1 MITLIWLRLK
11 RYGTFLTSAVR
22 RCNNVFNTNSSLSLL
37 GSRPQAFVE
46 ADLAAVDRTKTPWVI
61 VHGHRPLYCS
71 CDADCDDSAKTVRD
85 GMEEIFY
92 KYGVDMYICG
102 HEHNYERM
110 YDVYKNETTQSTVN
124 PPATTYVVTGDA
136 GGPEDHESF
145 ELPQP
150 DRTAFRTDA
159 FGYSRMTVYNE
170 THLFWEQVECDTDD
184 NVQDTVIDSTWL
196 VVEEHGPFGK

>member
-1 MITLIWLRLK
+1 
-11 RYGTFLTSAVR
+11 
-22 RCNNVFNTNSSLSLL
+22 
-37 GSRPQAFVE
+37 
-46 ADLAAVDRTKTPWVI
+46 
-61 VHGHRPLYCS
+61 
-71 CDADCDDSAKTVRD
+71 
-85 GMEEIFY
+85 MEEIFY

-110 YDVYKNETTQSTVN
+110 YDVYKNETTQSTIN